1 MVKNFEDFCTELLRC
16 GFSLGGGNAKGI
28 FAIIDYDWQAPVE
41 EGNPVIWHTGDP
53 ETDPWEW
60 RMRVLEER
68 NDIVYSKLFFNSS
81 GYITKEWY
89 PYFISARRQ
98 GTDFTAAYENGEI
111 SHTAKTVYDIVSG
124 HGAAALHEIKLL
136 GGFAK
141 EDKSRFDKAVTELQ
155 MKMFITMCGRVSR
168 KSHTGEEYGWKATVF
183 TTPESFFGEDFIAE
197 ALKIPVKE
205 AEEKIRGQVLKLN
218 PSADEKKIKKF
229 IYG

>member
-28 FAIIDYDWQAPVE
+28 YAVIDYDWQAVLSDD
-41 EGNPVIWHTGDP
+41 NPVRWHTGDP

-89 PYFISARRQ
+89 PYFISARRH
-98 GTDFTAAYENGEI
+98 GADFTAAYENGEI

-183 TTPESFFGEDFIAE
+183 TTPESFFGEEFIAE

-218 PSADEKKIKKF
+218 PSAEERKIKKF

>member
-28 FAIIDYDWQAPVE
+28 FAIIDYDWQAVLSDD
-41 EGNPVIWHTGDP
+41 NPVRWHTGDP

-89 PYFISARRQ
+89 PYFISTRRH

-183 TTPESFFGEDFIAE
+183 TTPESFFGEEFIAE

-218 PSADEKKIKKF
+218 PSAEERKIKKF